1 MKLNALSRSFSNMVQ
16 NQKASWHWGASDRDW
31 LNPSK
36 PKRQSARH
44 PTLMNKPTRMES
56 RPVLCV
62 ENIEVSADKKY
73 MYCKG
78 CVRSQGFRSV
88 SNMVVAVEW
97 LDEDKNAVNTD
108 WKRIEIQPE
117 DKESPSLP
125 NVLQTFV
132 VKAPLNRR
140 VKWVKAYAFSGTQ

>member
-16 NQKASWHWGASDRDW
+16 NQKASWHWGAGDRTW
-31 LNPSK
+31 LNQSK
-36 PKRQSARH
+36 PERRPAQHS
-44 PTLMNKPTRMES
+44 TLLNNPGRMES

-78 CVRSQGFRSV
+78 CVRSQGFRSR
-88 SNMVVAVEW
+88 SNVVVAVEW
-97 LDEDKNAVNTD
+97 LDEDKKAVNTD
-108 WKRIEIQPE
+108 WKRIEMQPE
-117 DKESPSLP
+117 GKKAPVLP
-125 NVLQTFV
+125 NVLQTFN
-132 VKAPLNRR
+132 VKAPLDRR

>member
-16 NQKASWHWGASDRDW
+16 NQKASWHWGADDRAW
-31 LNPSK
+31 LNQGK
-36 PKRQSARH
+36 PERRPARH
-44 PTLMNKPTRMES
+44 STLQNNPGRMES

-62 ENIEVSADKKY
+62 ENIEVFADKKY

-88 SNMVVAVEW
+88 SNVVVAVEW
-97 LDEDKNAVNTD
+97 LDEDKNSVNTD
-108 WKRIEIQPE
+108 WKRIGMQPE
-117 DKESPSLP
+117 GQKAPLLP
-125 NVLQTFV
+125 NVPQTFI